1 MERCSAVGTPCSKE
15 EGAGESGEVVLVDQS
30 RIARYRR
37 AAAKINYM
45 ALDDPRISFASKV
58 ISQGMAK
65 PNEEGEARIKRV
77 IRYLKGQPGCE
88 WNFVWQ
94 RRPTHLVGYS
104 DSDWAGCP
112 RTRRSTS
119 GGGISMGG
127 TLVDTLEPHPVL
139 CLIKLG

>member
-1 MERCSAVGTPCSKE
+1 MEGCSAVGAPCSQE
-15 EGAGESGEVVLVDQS
+15 EKAVEKGEVVMEDLG

-65 PNEEGEARIKRV
+65 PNEEGEGRIKRV
-77 IRYLKGQPGCE
+77 IRYMKGEPGCE

-127 TLVDTLEPHPVL
+127 HLLTH
-139 CLIKLG
+139 